1 MARPAGLLAVMSRT
15 PVLTIEIVRICGI
28 RTVSASLLAQAGIS
42 VCEVTTTLD
51 RLEQAYEQRAADLAW
66 IAVRPPF
73 STLRSE
79 PRFRA
84 LCERMGLS
92 PRA

>member
-1 MARPAGLLAVMSRT
+1 VALAESRY
-15 PVLTIEIVRICGI
+15 VL
-28 RTVSASLLAQAGIS
+28 ASLLAQAGVA
-42 VCEVTTTLD
+42 VCDVTTTLD
-51 RLEQAYEQRAADLAW
+51 RLEQAFEQRAADLAW
-66 IAVRPPF
+66 IAVRPAF
-73 STLRSE
+73 ITLRSE